1 MKPVF
6 PDFDKPVT
14 RKVGAF
20 WILAQLPFILSACNG
35 EPPGSKHSLEDKYQI
50 NAQTTEVA
58 INSEGENLFKLRCGT
73 CHSATTGQPSVIGPP
88 LVDVFSRSAGSVEG
102 FAYSKAIRA
111 YGKKWTPESLDKFLE
126 TPAELIPGNRMV
138 FGGMSNAE
146 QRKLIIEYLE
156 IPR

>member
-35 EPPGSKHSLEDKYQI
+35 EEPPGSKHSLVDKYQI

-58 INSEGENLFKLRCGT
+58 IKSEGENLFQTSLRYLFIPLRPANRLS
-73 CHSATTGQPSVIGPP
+73 SALP
-88 LVDVFSRSAGSVEG
+88 
-102 FAYSKAIRA
+102 
-111 YGKKWTPESLDKFLE
+111 W
-126 TPAELIPGNRMV
+126 
-138 FGGMSNAE
+138 
-146 QRKLIIEYLE
+146 
-156 IPR
+156 